1 MHRCLT
7 FPIVVNVKTQISV
20 RTQSKERRKLLID
33 KGTHEEYEQVN
44 DVFLNEGKLPV
55 RYPNACIWQGDLD
68 SLLLINCLVAWIPLC
83 SDSVIC
89 WRYSFVLSPG
99 KLRYKF
105 PSNFSGVKHKWHSE
119 HSIVCTEEQW
129 DILVELQIWTYTYNA
144 LIKTYFN
151 LFIKQFFIHDYII
164 DK

>member
-1 MHRCLT
+1 MSLPRLESATWAFISFDKDGKPFVGRWEKGWHGTWSCNNINNLWDLKSIYLKCPNLVHRCLT

-55 RYPNACIWQGDLD
+55 LYPNACIWQGDLD

-89 WRYSFVLSPG
+89 WRYSFCS
-99 KLRYKF
+99 
-105 PSNFSGVKHKWHSE
+105 FSW
-119 HSIVCTEEQW
+119 
-129 DILVELQIWTYTYNA
+129 
-144 LIKTYFN
+144 
-151 LFIKQFFIHDYII
+151 
-164 DK
+164 